1 VACNIIYKLPLNYQI
16 IYQRGF
22 IMKRLIILISIML
35 GLLLSSSAYAGMV
48 CSANN
53 ARGVGPWY
61 GRSCALDPTIATN
74 IATSRAVNA
83 CQISPGTLNPATC
96 VPTGCSFLQCAN
108 NVVSPPPVAGP
119 VFTCTA
125 VGQYGHTWQGSGP
138 DVTSALGNALAV
150 CRNNGGINCQASAS
164 SCVAQ

>member
-1 VACNIIYKLPLNYQI
+1 
-16 IYQRGF
+16 
-22 IMKRLIILISIML
+22 MKRLALFISIMI
-35 GLLLSSSAYAGMV
+35 GLLLSSSVYAGMV

-53 ARGVGPWY
+53 ARGAGPWY

-74 IATSRAVNA
+74 IATSRAVSA
-83 CQISPGTLNPATC
+83 CQNSPATFNPATC

-108 NVVSPPPVAGP
+108 NVAPPPGPGP

-125 VGQYGHTWQGSGP
+125 IGAYGHTWKGAGP
-138 DVTSALGNALAV
+138 NISAALSNALAV
-150 CRNNGGINCQASAS
+150 CRNNGGVNCQASAT